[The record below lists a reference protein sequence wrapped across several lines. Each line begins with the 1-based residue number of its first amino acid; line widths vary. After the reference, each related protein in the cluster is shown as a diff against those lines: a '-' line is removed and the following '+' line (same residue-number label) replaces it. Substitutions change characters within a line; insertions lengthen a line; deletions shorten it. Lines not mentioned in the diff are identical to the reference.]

1 MNDPIVATM
10 RQQRKQ
16 SQKIRRA
23 KSKQEH
29 LRKRNLER
37 LMPKYRLDHVVRE
50 RYPTFGD
57 VLRDLDDALCLV
69 FLFAHHPAYKQLSP
83 DVVDHCQRLAL
94 EWQAFVVRTG
104 ALQKTF
110 VSIKGVYYQAVVHG
124 NVITWL
130 VPHQFTHDVAAD
142 VDYRV
147 MFTFLELNRTVLSF
161 ALYKLYTDTGYVYPP
176 KLSAE
181 LDELVDPLG
190 DILAGSTVA
199 DEDIDPE
206 IDALIDT
213 VQRRIAEVDG
223 DDGNND
229 DDDDNDDNDDDDDD
243 DNAADEE
250 AATATVKRSVKQL
263 SSLDVHSIV
272 DRESTAVVDEA
283 RDDADDVVGPAEF
296 APLAQD
302 VETQAETHRLTRDD
316 AAANLFRGKT
326 FFLAREVSRAAC
338 EFALRA
344 LGARVSWPGGPLDE
358 SDPSIT
364 HQVVDRARE
373 AGAAP
378 PRLGRHYV
386 QPQWIFDS
394 INNGAQMPLAEYAP
408 DAVLPPHLSP
418 FVDDER
424 VGYVPAFRQRLNAL
438 LERAHSHRAAL
449 EAAGKVAVAEAL
461 SLDQAAAELD
471 AAASGN
477 SAVSTAEAAAQ
488 YEAQNDPDVLEARHQ
503 RELEAETRGE
513 SFAQHSAAAV
523 EEFREQLSQP
533 APVVSTKK
541 KQPKRKFERVANAL
555 GIETEEEA
563 MATMLTTNR
572 KRRAIN
578 NVARRAARK
587 SEHVGALQAKRS
599 TLERKK

>member
-16 SQKIRRA
+16 TEKIRRA
-23 KSKQEH
+23 KSKHEH
-29 LRKRNLER
+29 LRKRNLEK
-37 LMPKYRLDHVVRE
+37 LMPNYRLDHVVRE

-83 DVVDHCQRLAL
+83 DVVDHCRRLAL

-161 ALYKLYTDTGYVYPP
+161 ALYKLYTDTGYIYPP

-190 DILAGSTVA
+190 EILAGSTVA
-199 DEDIDPE
+199 DDDIDPE
-206 IDALIDT
+206 IDALIDN
-213 VQRRIAEVDG
+213 VQRRIAQADDDDDDDDDDG
-223 DDGNND
+223 DDGD
-229 DDDDNDDNDDDDDD
+229 DDDDNDDDVNEDD
-243 DNAADEE
+243 DNGG
-250 AATATVKRSVKQL
+250 ATVKRSVKLL

-272 DRESTAVVDEA
+272 DRESTAVADEA
-283 RDDADDVVGPAEF
+283 GDDADDVVGPAEF

-316 AAANLFRGKT
+316 ASANLFRGKT

-364 HQVVDRARE
+364 HQVVDRARD
-373 AGAAP
+373 AAAAP

-438 LERAHSHRAAL
+438 LERAHTHRAAL

-477 SAVSTAEAAAQ
+477 VVSTADAVAQ
-488 YEAQNDPDVLEARHQ
+488 YDAQSDPDVLEARHQ
-503 RELEAETRGE
+503 RELEAEARGE
-513 SFAQHSAAAV
+513 SFAQHSAAVV
-523 EEFREQLSQP
+523 EELREQLSQP
-533 APVVSTKK
+533 APVVSKK
-541 KQPKRKFERVANAL
+541 KQTKRKFERVADAL
-555 GIETEEEA
+555 GIQTEEEA

-578 NVARRAARK
+578 KVARRATRK
-587 SEHVGALQAKRS
+587 SAHVGALQAKRS
-599 TLERKK
+599 ELERKK

>member
-16 SQKIRRA
+16 TEKIRRA
-23 KSKQEH
+23 KSKHEH
-29 LRKRNLER
+29 LRKRNLQK
-37 LMPKYRLDHVVRE
+37 LMPNYRLDHVVRE

-161 ALYKLYTDTGYVYPP
+161 ALYKLYTDTGYIYPP

-190 DILAGSTVA
+190 EILAGSTVA
-199 DEDIDPE
+199 DDDIDPE

-213 VQRRIAEVDG
+213 VQRRIAQA
-223 DDGNND
+223 
-229 DDDDNDDNDDDDDD
+229 DDDDDD
-243 DNAADEE
+243 DDGDDDGDDGGDDDGDDENDHDDDDGG
-250 AATATVKRSVKQL
+250 ATVKRSVKQL

-272 DRESTAVVDEA
+272 DRESTAVADEA
-283 RDDADDVVGPAEF
+283 GDDADDVVGPAEF

-316 AAANLFRGKT
+316 ATANLFRGKT

-364 HQVVDRARE
+364 HQVVDRARD

-424 VGYVPAFRQRLNAL
+424 VGYVPAYRQRLNAL
-438 LERAHSHRAAL
+438 LERAHTHRAAL

-471 AAASGN
+471 ATATGN
-477 SAVSTAEAAAQ
+477 VVSTADAVAQ
-488 YEAQNDPDVLEARHQ
+488 YDAQSDPDVLEARHQ
-503 RELEAETRGE
+503 RELEAEARGE

-523 EEFREQLSQP
+523 EELREQLSQP
-533 APVVSTKK
+533 APVVSKK
-541 KQPKRKFERVANAL
+541 KQTKRKFERVADAL
-555 GIETEEEA
+555 GIQTEEEA

-578 NVARRAARK
+578 KVARRATRK
-587 SEHVGALQAKRS
+587 SAHVGALQAKRS
-599 TLERKK
+599 ELERKK